1 MKKYLI
7 LAISAFSVFISTAQN
22 NNKGWELA
30 ACIDTYDSGVN
41 YTDTTNRV
49 TVEWVQNG
57 SINSIYRVIKSK
69 KGVGAS
75 SMANCDGDFV
85 TDGGYMYDI
94 GNPGY
99 GKGGPFLTHLIV
111 TIDGDD
117 AMWIDELS
125 TSILFDGKVEKQM
138 SWGMDGNNGFCLS
151 TDPKDTFNRNT
162 GCYNSIIFNLIDGEA
177 YPYNGGDP
185 NNYGGKFN
193 Q

>member
-7 LAISAFSVFISTAQN
+7 FLISAFSVFISTAQN

-30 ACIDTYDSGVN
+30 ACIDTYGSGVDN
-41 YTDTTNRV
+41 TGTTNRV
-49 TVEWVQNG
+49 TVEWVRNG
-57 SINSIYRVIKSK
+57 SIDSRYRIMESKNYVGVSI
-69 KGVGAS
+69 
-75 SMANCDGDFV
+75 MDNCDGDFV
-85 TDGGYMYDI
+85 TDRGTMYDI
-94 GNPGY
+94 GNPGF

-117 AMWIDELS
+117 AMWIDQLS
-125 TSILFDGKVEKQM
+125 TSILFNGKVKKEM

-162 GCYNSIIFNLIDGEA
+162 GCYNSIIFNLIDEKA

-185 NNYGGKFN
+185 NNYGKKFN